1 MFLFSKKIES
11 YHATRIQPQLG
22 FTLIEIIIVIVILT
36 ILGVGSVQ
44 FISFSAQGYV
54 DTVRRS
60 ELSSTA
66 TIVNEK
72 ITRMVRDALPNSVR
86 ITSDSR
92 CMEFIPIVGASRYT
106 QAPFQSS
113 PSGVS
118 RNSVHMVPLN
128 SELSSS
134 GYLSIFPMLGQQ
146 DALYAGVNNP
156 GFISLETVSLSSTVS
171 GASVYTFNNSG
182 SFEFQKTSPNQR
194 VYFVSS
200 PVAFCQLGE
209 RLFYYKNYGFVP
221 DIADLNFNLPSV
233 IPNRVLVADKLLS
246 DSLVFKYLPS
256 TLRRNAIVAYEL
268 ELQNTTDLNETL
280 VVNQEVQIRN
290 VP

>member
-1 MFLFSKKIES
+1 VKLSLSNFHKKDMKNYS
-11 YHATRIQPQLG
+11 PQFG
-22 FTLIEIIIVIVILT
+22 FTLIEIVIVIVILS

-72 ITRMVRDALPNSVR
+72 MTRLLRDALPNSVR
-86 ITSDSR
+86 ITSDNR
-92 CMEFIPIVGASRYT
+92 CIEFIPIIGASRYT
-106 QAPFQSS
+106 QAAFPGS

-118 RNSVHMVPLN
+118 QNTVHMVPLDN
-128 SELSSS
+128 VLSSN
-134 GYLSIFPMLGQQ
+134 GYLTIFPMSSQINS
-146 DALYAGVNNP
+146 LYSGSDNP
-156 GFISLETVSLSSTVS
+156 GFISLETVSFTSTVS

-182 SFEFQKTSPNQR
+182 SFVFQQRSPNQR
-194 VYFVSS
+194 VFFTSS
-200 PVAFCQLGE
+200 PVAFCQSGTE
-209 RLFYYKNYGFVP
+209 LFYYRNYGF
-221 DIADLNFNLPSV
+221 
-233 IPNRVLVADKLLS
+233 IPNISNLVTNLASTVPNRLLIADKLLAN
-246 DSLVFKYLPS
+246 SLIFSYLPS
-256 TLRRNAIVAYEL
+256 SLRRNAIVAYEL
-268 ELQNTTDLNETL
+268 ELQDSSKITETL